1 MRAGGRLAAQPAPAC
16 AAATALAGCT
26 RNRRPSAVLS
36 SVFWMIAM
44 TSGETVRV
52 RELVPDDPWLGQA
65 WNVPADEL
73 KPLPMKYYGGQVP
86 Q

>member
-1 MRAGGRLAAQPAPAC
+1 MTAKQGRLYQY
-16 AAATALAGCT
+16 G
-26 RNRRPSAVLS
+26 SHQV
-36 SVFWMIAM
+36 IAM